1 MLTAKATVINK
12 MSKRIQS
19 KEATAVLKLVGSYHI
34 IPKKVMVKHFSESNT
49 EGMKAS
55 CSRSPL
61 SETQIVS
68 SSTLVRTIKTQKI
81 MQIA

>member
-1 MLTAKATVINK
+1 
-12 MSKRIQS
+12 
-19 KEATAVLKLVGSYHI
+19 
-34 IPKKVMVKHFSESNT
+34 MVKHFSESNT